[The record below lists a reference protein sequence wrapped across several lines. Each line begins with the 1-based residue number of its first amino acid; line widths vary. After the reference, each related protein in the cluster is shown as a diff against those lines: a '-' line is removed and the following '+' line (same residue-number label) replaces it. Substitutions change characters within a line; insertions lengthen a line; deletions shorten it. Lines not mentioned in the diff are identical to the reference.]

1 MKQQSTAIA
10 TGVIERVTASGQLR
24 AVAYARVS
32 TEDQAKGY
40 GVQYSTKKILRHI
53 ERKGWRHVGTFC
65 DEGISGSLEAHQ
77 REDLNKL
84 MELAREKPKPFDIV
98 VVNEGRAIGRTGRAF
113 WRWVWEL
120 EDMGIFVGVVQDD
133 YDNTTVEG
141 RKKMRRDAD
150 YAETEWETIRE
161 RTQGGLQEKAE
172 EGGWVGGPP
181 PYGYEIEDQGKKGLS
196 RLIQCAAEVKV
207 LRRAREL
214 LVEFRMTMRQTA
226 ARLNVEGLFTRSGK
240 PWSHQNLRA
249 RLMSTAVLEAV
260 FIFRN
265 TAVKNGRG
273 PKLDQN
279 GQPLYGE
286 TVRIE
291 LDPIFTPEEV
301 ADLKAAV
308 GEPSGKPKGQAGV
321 YPLSRRVHAQCG
333 KHYIGGKR
341 HKGPGRWYRC
351 KGRQEEYAHA
361 PTCDDPQIPANELEA
376 AVWAEVVSLL
386 GDPDQL
392 RAMAAEWVGMADTD
406 QDAQRARVADL
417 NQQVADREKAMTE
430 ALTTY
435 ARLNVPASTIEEV
448 VTTLTGELE
457 QLKEMRDEA
466 QRWMDETQAAEQR
479 ANDLAALAEL
489 ARTRLADM
497 TPEEQGEILALLD
510 VHVTVTGPMP
520 ERKTNKGCTLTKW
533 FAESGRLVPPPL
545 TDEVWALVEPVV
557 KAWEPPKHRLID
569 GRAVVDGI
577 LFKARTGCGWY
588 GIEVSGDVLWKTV
601 HTRFNRWLRAGV
613 WDEIMKAIPDEGTL
627 PAGMPVLPPFKIEGR
642 VDPRILPLEGVRH
655 EEPTPETPMVTSG
668 NALCVPGNHEN
679 KFGRYLKGRNV
690 QHTHGLAETIE
701 QMAGESEEFH
711 AEVREFV
718 EGLVS
723 HYVLDGGKLVVCH
736 AGLPEKYHG
745 RTSGRVRSH
754 ALYGD
759 TTGETDEFGLPVRY
773 PWAEDYRG
781 KAAVVYGHTPVPE
794 ATWLNNTIC
803 LDTGAVFGGKLTA
816 LRWPERE
823 LVDVPAERVWYE
835 PVRPLRTEAPGGHE
849 GRPLDLADVH
859 GRRVVETR
867 HMGRV
872 AVREENA
879 AAALEVMS
887 RFALDP
893 RLLPYLPPT
902 MAPTATSQL
911 DGYLEHPVEAFARYE
926 QDGVARVVCEEKHM
940 GSRAVAL
947 VCRDAETASRRFG
960 AAGGETGSLYTRTGR
975 PFFDDAD
982 VTEEILGRLR
992 TAAGEAGLWD
1002 ELETDWLL
1010 LDAEL
1015 MPWSLKASGLLRTQY
1030 AAVGAAAGAVFP
1042 SALTAL
1048 EGAAARGVDVGELL
1062 TRQRERASAAAGFTD
1077 AYRRY
1082 CWTTEGLEGVR
1093 LAPFQILAVRG
1104 RSLAALPHD
1113 RQLALI
1119 DRMVEHDATGLL
1131 QTTRRLYVDTADP
1144 ESVGAGVDWWLEM
1157 TGRGGEGMVVKPVG
1171 ALARDGAG
1179 RLVQPGV
1186 KCRGREYLRIIYGA
1200 EYTRPENLARLRS
1213 RFLGHKQSLALRE
1226 YALGLEALDRLA
1238 DGEPLWRVH
1247 EPVFA
1252 VLALESEPVD
1262 PRL

>member
-1 MKQQSTAIA
+1 MTTTDTTAA
-10 TGVIERVTASGQLR
+10 ARGRALPVTDLSLVVLIGASGSGKSTFARRHFKPTEVISSDFCRGLVADDENDQSASRDAFDVLHYIAGKRLAAGRRTVVDATSVQQEARRQLIDLARQHDVLPIAIVLDVPEQVCAERNAARTDR
-24 AVAYARVS
+24 AGMPRRVIQRHTRELRRS
-32 TEDQAKGY
+32 
-40 GVQYSTKKILRHI
+40 LRHL
-53 ERKGWRHVGTFC
+53 EREGFRKVHVLRGVEEVEHATVVTEKRFN
-65 DEGISGSLEAHQ
+65 
-77 REDLNKL
+77 DLTHL
-84 MELAREKPKPFDIV
+84 TGPFDIV
-98 VVNEGRAIGRTGRAF
+98 GDVHGCASELEALLGKLGYVDGVHPEGRTA
-113 WRWVWEL
+113 V
-120 EDMGIFVGVVQDD
+120 FVGDLVD
-133 YDNTTVEG
+133 
-141 RKKMRRDAD
+141 R
-150 YAETEWETIRE
+150 
-161 RTQGGLQEKAE
+161 
-172 EGGWVGGPP
+172 GPDSP
-181 PYGYEIEDQGKKGLS
+181 G
-196 RLIQCAAEVKV
+196 V
-207 LRRAREL
+207 LRRVMA
-214 LVEFRMTMRQTA
+214 M
-226 ARLNVEGLFTRSGK
+226 
-240 PWSHQNLRA
+240 
-249 RLMSTAVLEAV
+249 
-260 FIFRN
+260 
-265 TAVKNGRG
+265 VK
-273 PKLDQN
+273 
-279 GQPLYGE
+279 
-286 TVRIE
+286 
-291 LDPIFTPEEV
+291 
-301 ADLKAAV
+301 
-308 GEPSGKPKGQAGV
+308 
-321 YPLSRRVHAQCG
+321 
-333 KHYIGGKR
+333 
-341 HKGPGRWYRC
+341 
-351 KGRQEEYAHA
+351 
-361 PTCDDPQIPANELEA
+361 
-376 AVWAEVVSLL
+376 
-386 GDPDQL
+386 
-392 RAMAAEWVGMADTD
+392 
-406 QDAQRARVADL
+406 
-417 NQQVADREKAMTE
+417 
-430 ALTTY
+430 
-435 ARLNVPASTIEEV
+435 
-448 VTTLTGELE
+448 
-457 QLKEMRDEA
+457 
-466 QRWMDETQAAEQR
+466 
-479 ANDLAALAEL
+479 
-489 ARTRLADM
+489 
-497 TPEEQGEILALLD
+497 
-510 VHVTVTGPMP
+510 
-520 ERKTNKGCTLTKW
+520 
-533 FAESGRLVPPPL
+533 
-545 TDEVWALVEPVV
+545 
-557 KAWEPPKHRLID
+557 
-569 GRAVVDGI
+569 
-577 LFKARTGCGWY
+577 
-588 GIEVSGDVLWKTV
+588 
-601 HTRFNRWLRAGV
+601 
-613 WDEIMKAIPDEGTL
+613 
-627 PAGMPVLPPFKIEGR
+627 
-642 VDPRILPLEGVRH
+642 
-655 EEPTPETPMVTSG
+655 SG

-679 KFGRYLKGRNV
+679 KFGRHLKGRKV
-690 QHTHGLAETIE
+690 QHTHGLAETIA
-701 QMAGESEEFH
+701 QMEGESEEFR

-781 KAAVVYGHTPVPE
+781 RAAVVYGHTPVPE

-872 AVREENA
+872 GVREENA

-902 MAPTATSQL
+902 MAPTATSQR
-911 DGYLEHPVEAFARYE
+911 DGYLEHPEEAFARYA

-947 VCRDAETASRRFG
+947 VCRDASVAVRRFG

-975 PFFDDAD
+975 PFFDDAEM
-982 VTEEILGRLR
+982 TEEVLGRLR
-992 TAAGEAGLWD
+992 TAVTEAGLWE
-1002 ELETDWLL
+1002 ELATDWLL

-1015 MPWSLKASGLLRTQY
+1015 MPWSLKASGLLRSQY

-1042 SALTAL
+1042 SALAAL

-1062 TRQRERASAAAGFTD
+1062 TRQRERAGAASGFTD

-1082 CWTTEGLEGVR
+1082 CWTTDGLDGVR
-1093 LAPFQILAVRG
+1093 LAPFQILAVQG

-1131 QTTRRLYVDTADP
+1131 RTTRRLFVETADP
-1144 ESVGAGVDWWLEM
+1144 ESVRAGVDWWLEM
-1157 TGRGGEGMVVKPVG
+1157 TGRGGEGMVVKPVD

-1179 RLVQPGV
+1179 RLVQPGI
-1186 KCRGREYLRIIYGA
+1186 KCRGREYLRIVYGP

>member
-1 MKQQSTAIA
+1 MTTTDTAA
-10 TGVIERVTASGQLR
+10 AARGRALPVTDLSLVVLIGASGSGKSTFARRHFKPTEVISSDFCRGLVADDENDQSASRDAFDVLHYIAGKRLAAGRRTVVDATSVQQDARRQLIDLARQHDVLPIAIVLDVPEEVCAERNAARTDR
-24 AVAYARVS
+24 ADMPRRVISRHARELRRS
-32 TEDQAKGY
+32 
-40 GVQYSTKKILRHI
+40 LRHL
-53 ERKGWRHVGTFC
+53 EREGFRKVHVLRGAEEVEHATVVTEKRFN
-65 DEGISGSLEAHQ
+65 
-77 REDLNKL
+77 DLTHL
-84 MELAREKPKPFDIV
+84 TGPFDIV
-98 VVNEGRAIGRTGRAF
+98 GDIHGCSSELEALLGKLGYVDGVHPEGRTA
-113 WRWVWEL
+113 V
-120 EDMGIFVGVVQDD
+120 FVGDLVD
-133 YDNTTVEG
+133 
-141 RKKMRRDAD
+141 R
-150 YAETEWETIRE
+150 
-161 RTQGGLQEKAE
+161 
-172 EGGWVGGPP
+172 GPDSP
-181 PYGYEIEDQGKKGLS
+181 G
-196 RLIQCAAEVKV
+196 V
-207 LRRAREL
+207 LRRVMA
-214 LVEFRMTMRQTA
+214 M
-226 ARLNVEGLFTRSGK
+226 
-240 PWSHQNLRA
+240 
-249 RLMSTAVLEAV
+249 
-260 FIFRN
+260 
-265 TAVKNGRG
+265 VK
-273 PKLDQN
+273 
-279 GQPLYGE
+279 
-286 TVRIE
+286 
-291 LDPIFTPEEV
+291 
-301 ADLKAAV
+301 
-308 GEPSGKPKGQAGV
+308 
-321 YPLSRRVHAQCG
+321 
-333 KHYIGGKR
+333 
-341 HKGPGRWYRC
+341 
-351 KGRQEEYAHA
+351 
-361 PTCDDPQIPANELEA
+361 
-376 AVWAEVVSLL
+376 
-386 GDPDQL
+386 
-392 RAMAAEWVGMADTD
+392 
-406 QDAQRARVADL
+406 
-417 NQQVADREKAMTE
+417 
-430 ALTTY
+430 
-435 ARLNVPASTIEEV
+435 
-448 VTTLTGELE
+448 
-457 QLKEMRDEA
+457 
-466 QRWMDETQAAEQR
+466 
-479 ANDLAALAEL
+479 
-489 ARTRLADM
+489 
-497 TPEEQGEILALLD
+497 
-510 VHVTVTGPMP
+510 
-520 ERKTNKGCTLTKW
+520 
-533 FAESGRLVPPPL
+533 
-545 TDEVWALVEPVV
+545 
-557 KAWEPPKHRLID
+557 
-569 GRAVVDGI
+569 
-577 LFKARTGCGWY
+577 
-588 GIEVSGDVLWKTV
+588 
-601 HTRFNRWLRAGV
+601 
-613 WDEIMKAIPDEGTL
+613 
-627 PAGMPVLPPFKIEGR
+627 
-642 VDPRILPLEGVRH
+642 
-655 EEPTPETPMVTSG
+655 SG

-679 KFGRYLKGRNV
+679 KFGRHLKGRKV
-690 QHTHGLAETIE
+690 QLTHGLAETVA
-701 QMAGESEEFH
+701 QMEGESEEFR
-711 AEVREFV
+711 AEVQQFV

-723 HYVLDGGKLVVCH
+723 HYVLDGGNLVVCH

-781 KAAVVYGHTPVPE
+781 RAAVVYGHTPVPE

-823 LVDVPAERVWYE
+823 LVDVPAEQVWYE

-947 VCRDAETASRRFG
+947 VCRDAETAARRFG
-960 AAGGETGSLYTRTGR
+960 AAGGGTGSLYTRTGR

-1042 SALTAL
+1042 SALAAL
-1048 EGAAARGVDVGELL
+1048 EGAAARGVDVGGLL
-1062 TRQRERASAAAGFTD
+1062 TRQRERAGAAAGFTD

-1082 CWTTEGLEGVR
+1082 CWTTDGLEGVR
-1093 LAPFQILAVRG
+1093 LAPFQILAVQG

-1144 ESVGAGVDWWLEM
+1144 ESVRAGVDWWLEM
-1157 TGRGGEGMVVKPVG
+1157 TGRGGEGMVVKPVD

-1179 RLVQPGV
+1179 RLVQPGI
-1186 KCRGREYLRIIYGA
+1186 KCRSREYLRIIYGP